1 MAAKK
6 FRRIKSPHECCTNN
20 IFCNLRPL
28 FWSGR
33 LFFKIMLEEIKIT
46 SLKRWREARRLGI
59 GGSDIAA
66 LLGVNPFAT
75 ALDVYRSKVEGY
87 ETPETEQMRI
97 GSRIEPFIVREF
109 HKMKPDFCIT
119 NPKRLYKR
127 DGIFLATPD
136 RLLDIAGTL
145 PHAILE
151 IKNTEYWSRE
161 KRTMA
166 AYQVQW
172 YCFVLGVKFG
182 YICAL
187 EKGWRLNVQPI
198 VRDDE
203 LVERMRDTALVFWEN
218 HVALKT
224 PPLRL

>member
-6 FRRIKSPHECCTNN
+6 CRPQHERCIN
-20 IFCNLRPL
+20 IHKLCNRARLL
-28 FWSGR
+28 SLAGA
-33 LFFKIMLEEIKIT
+33 LFFKSMLEEIKIT
-46 SLKRWREARRLGI
+46 SLKSWRTMRRSGI

-66 LLGVNPFAT
+66 LMGVNPFAT
-75 ALDVYRSKVEGY
+75 AEDVYRSKVEAY

-97 GSRIEPFIVREF
+97 GKRIEAFTVREF
-109 HKMKPDFCIT
+109 HRIKPEFRII
-119 NPKRLYKR
+119 NPKRLFKR

-136 RLLDIAGTL
+136 RLLSVGSSDA
-145 PHAILE
+145 HAILE
-151 IKNTEYWSRE
+151 IKNAAYWSKD

-187 EKGWRLNVQPI
+187 EQGWKLHVQPI
-198 VRDDE
+198 VRDEE
-203 LVERMRDTALVFWEN
+203 LQERMKDTAQAFWE
-218 HVALKT
+218 HHIERT
-224 PPLRL
+224 IPPCP

>member
-1 MAAKK
+1 
-6 FRRIKSPHECCTNN
+6 
-20 IFCNLRPL
+20 
-28 FWSGR
+28 
-33 LFFKIMLEEIKIT
+33 MLEEIKIT

-66 LLGVNPFAT
+66 LMGVNPFAN

-87 ETPETEQMRI
+87 EVPETEQMRI

-109 HKMKPDFCIT
+109 HKAQPDFCIT

-136 RLLDIAGTL
+136 RLLGIAGAS

-172 YCFVLGVKFG
+172 YSFVLGVKFG
-182 YICAL
+182 YVCAL
-187 EKGWRLNVQPI
+187 EKGWRLHVQPI
-198 VRDDE
+198 KQDVE
-203 LVERMRDTALVFWEN
+203 LQERMRDTAQAFWEN
-218 HVALKT
+218 HVEMKT